1 MSNPIS
7 TLICWL
13 FLVALTVWTLCMLGV
28 MVYYGTFI
36 VESQEYAHGGEARLG
51 VLIGF
56 LYALPGL
63 LALTTIAWFFRR
75 TVPRLVSFAP
85 GAILIFACAY
95 FGYHKLL
102 VGSVAP
108 Q

>member
-7 TLICWL
+7 TVICWL
-13 FLVALTVWTLCMLGV
+13 VLVALTAWTLWMLGA

-36 VESQEYAHGGEARLG
+36 VESQEYPRGGEAQLG
-51 VLIGF
+51 ALIGF

-63 LALTTIAWFFRR
+63 LALTTVAWFFRR
-75 TVPRLVSFAP
+75 TVPRLVSYAP
-85 GAILIFACAY
+85 GAILFFACAY
-95 FGYHKLL
+95 FGYLRFL